1 MRPYV
6 RISEDGEKFLK
17 KGQMWMYRNNV
28 IELDESL
35 ENGCV
40 VDILT
45 TTDEYLGTGFLSKL
59 SHITVRI
66 LSKNRNEELNRTFFK
81 NRIQFAYD
89 HRKTVEREII
99 ALLTSKNGFS
109 VVAPINIK
117 VPSSTNGRR

>member
-1 MRPYV
+1 MQREEELLYKFLLDFQKTLEVLPGTVEGLYV

-66 LSKNRNEELNRTFFK
+66 LTKNRTEELNRTFFK
-81 NRIQFAYD
+81 NRIQTF
-89 HRKTVEREII
+89 
-99 ALLTSKNGFS
+99 
-109 VVAPINIK
+109 IK
-117 VPSSTNGRR
+117 IHF